1 MPIIISET
9 KYTHNFYFLMPAFY
23 SLILSTVFGPKL
35 ILVEEN
41 FVMTLM
47 MIMMTMLMMLMMM
60 MMMMMMT
67 LMIIMMTIMT
77 TMLMLMTLMMM
88 MMMILL
94 FLECLRDKE
103 STGSRQREREH
114 NAPALSEPKIEEEN
128 KTN

>member
-1 MPIIISET
+1 MPVIISET
-9 KYTHNFYFLMPAFY
+9 KYTHFFYFLMPAFY

-35 ILVEEN
+35 ILLEEN
-41 FVMTLM
+41 FVITLM
-47 MIMMTMLMMLMMM
+47 MIMMTMLMMLMT